1 MYKRER
7 INMDIAVCD
16 DSMEALNDVRNV
28 LIETNR
34 VNLIECFNDIDR
46 FMRDVED

>member
-34 VNLIECFNDIDR
+34 VNLTNVLMILIGL
-46 FMRDVED
+46 

>member
-1 MYKRER
+1 
-7 INMDIAVCD
+7 MDIAVCD

-34 VNLIECFNDIDR
+34 VNLIE
-46 FMRDVED
+46 